1 MKSFVNR
8 SNYEIQKAIREI
20 LKDAKEE
27 MKKNPNESEQIKAFC
42 KELME
47 ANNGIFEKYKEDSE
61 NQKNIE
67 R

>member
-42 KELME
+42 EEIME
-47 ANNGIFEKYKEDSE
+47 TNNNFFEKYREVE
-61 NQKNIE
+61 NQEDIE